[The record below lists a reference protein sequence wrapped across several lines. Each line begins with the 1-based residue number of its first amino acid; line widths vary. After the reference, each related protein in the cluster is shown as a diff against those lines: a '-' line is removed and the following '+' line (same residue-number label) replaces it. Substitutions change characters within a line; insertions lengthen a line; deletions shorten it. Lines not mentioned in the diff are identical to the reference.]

1 MKRQGSAMLTPPI
14 VESHVKTS
22 AKWVIGYA
30 VIVIS
35 TNARKFTIALN
46 VGCFTYDIWHF
57 LKWKIIRT
65 SSRRMYNSIICPLWG
80 CCAQVKAATHWEHV
94 FYHVTVSYLLWR
106 GLSVLRWRSCSRR
119 SKVKRETMLEQGLN
133 LRTDKDGFFLLSTF
147 IWAGFVHWR
156 SPIAL

>member
-14 VESHVKTS
+14 VETHVRTS

-35 TNARKFTIALN
+35 TNARTFKITLN
-46 VGCFTYDIWHF
+46 VVCFTYDIWHF

-65 SSRRMYNSIICPLWG
+65 SSRRSGERSI
-80 CCAQVKAATHWEHV
+80 HWAHV
-94 FYHVTVSYLLWR
+94 FCHVTVSYLLWR

-119 SKVKRETMLEQGLN
+119 SKVKRETTLEQGVN
-133 LRTDKDGFFLLSTF
+133 LRTDKDGFVLLSTF
-147 IWAGFVHWR
+147 IWAGFALWR
-156 SPIAL
+156 PQIVL